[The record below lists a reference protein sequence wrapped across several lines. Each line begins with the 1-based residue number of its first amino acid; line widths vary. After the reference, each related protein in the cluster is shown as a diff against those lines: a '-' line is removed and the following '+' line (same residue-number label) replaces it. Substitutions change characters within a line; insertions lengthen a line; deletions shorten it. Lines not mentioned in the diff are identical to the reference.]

1 MQQHL
6 QEFERLGIRVAAI
19 SVDAPAVSKELA
31 RKAGY
36 TFPLLSDP
44 KATVIRRYDVLHA
57 GVGIGGTDVARPA
70 EFLLDRNGVVRW
82 RNLTEDYRVRAR
94 GENVIERARA
104 VSGVSPAAATP
115 PR

>member
-19 SVDAPAVSKELA
+19 SVDAPAVSQELA

-36 TFPLLSDP
+36 TFPILSDP
-44 KATVIRRYDVLHA
+44 KASVIRRYDVLHA

-94 GENVIERARA
+94 ADEVIEK
-104 VSGVSPAAATP
+104 AASLS
-115 PR
+115 R